1 MNDTEVEEPVSQREV
16 EVEVDDQID
25 NEISN
30 LERSVEEADNGFEP
44 VEIAETPPQD
54 DKNNITIGSTDHDET
69 EEMLTAQNDVKATS
83 NSEMM
88 KLLLPEGEQVK
99 DTLVHLDMVIKF
111 QTILYEFHS
120 IMFWMSLAEIVL
132 LAILL
137 IFFLRSPS

>member
-44 VEIAETPPQD
+44 VEIAGTPPQD
-54 DKNNITIGSTDHDET
+54 DNNNITIGSTDHEET

-88 KLLLPEGEQVK
+88 KLLLPEGE
-99 DTLVHLDMVIKF
+99 
-111 QTILYEFHS
+111 
-120 IMFWMSLAEIVL
+120 
-132 LAILL
+132 
-137 IFFLRSPS
+137 